1 MTKVERE
8 ITVAAQP
15 EDVWRVLSDDALR
28 RDWLDCEVEPE
39 EVDEGRRLT
48 YRWERDGLGESHVEL
63 TVEAVADGTRV
74 RVVETAALP
83 VGGWGQRLS
92 ALSALASASA
102 LALA

>member
-1 MTKVERE
+1 MRRVERE
-8 ITVAAQP
+8 ITVAAAL

-28 RDWLDCEVEPE
+28 RDWLECDVEPE
-39 EVDEGRRLT
+39 EVDEGRRLA

-63 TVEAVADGTRV
+63 TVEAVSGGTRV

-83 VGGWGQRLS
+83 VGDWGTR
-92 ALSALASASA
+92 LSALASASA